1 MRRGRLALPL
11 LACCAYAHA
20 APVTLVDDAGQ
31 RLTLPAPAQRIIS
44 LAPHVTE
51 LLYAA
56 GAGGKIVG
64 TVEYSDYPVEAKG
77 LPRVG
82 DNQRL
87 DLERIL
93 AMRPDVIVVWLHG
106 SAQRQLDQ
114 LRRLGLPMYYS
125 EPKKLAD
132 IGPAIEALG
141 QLAGTR
147 VVAARAAKE
156 YRERLAQLTRRNA
169 GKSTVK
175 VFFQIWD
182 QPVMSVN
189 NSHLISDAMQVC
201 GGRNVFGTL
210 PALVPTVDVE
220 AVIAADPEA
229 IIATGA
235 DATRPAW
242 LDEWKRW
249 QRISA
254 VRRNNLY
261 SIPPDLITRHA
272 PRVLDGVELMC
283 KELDQARAQAPR

>member
-1 MRRGRLALPL
+1 MMRRLLPL
-11 LACCAYAHA
+11 FLLLSCAIARA

-31 RLTLPAPAQRIIS
+31 RVNLPAPARRIIS

-141 QLAGTR
+141 QLAGTQA
-147 VVAARAAKE
+147 VAAQAAGQ

-182 QPVMSVN
+182 QPLMSIN
-189 NSHLISDAMQVC
+189 NSHLISDAMHVC
-201 GGRNVFGTL
+201 GGRNVFGAL
-210 PALVPTVDVE
+210 PALVPTVDLE

-235 DATRPAW
+235 DAARPPW

-254 VRRNNLY
+254 VQRNNLFF
-261 SIPPDLITRHA
+261 IPPDLITRHA
-272 PRVLDGVELMC
+272 PRVLDGVELLC

>member
-1 MRRGRLALPL
+1 MMRRLLPL
-11 LACCAYAHA
+11 LLLVLCAGARS

-31 RLTLPAPAQRIIS
+31 RITLAAPAQRIIS

-56 GAGGKIVG
+56 GAGSKIVG

-132 IGPAIEALG
+132 IGPAIESLG
-141 QLAGTR
+141 QLAGTQG
-147 VVAARAAKE
+147 VAAQAANE
-156 YRERLAQLTRRNA
+156 YRERLARLTRLAA

-182 QPVMSVN
+182 QPVMTIN
-189 NSHLISDAMQVC
+189 NSHLISDALQVC
-201 GGRNVFGTL
+201 GGRNVFGAL
-210 PALVPTVDVE
+210 PALVPTVDLE

-229 IIATGA
+229 IVATG
-235 DATRPAW
+235 TGVGRPAW

-249 QRISA
+249 QRITA
-254 VRRNNLY
+254 VKRNNLY

-272 PRVLDGVELMC
+272 PRVLDGVEMLC

>member
-1 MRRGRLALPL
+1 
-11 LACCAYAHA
+11 
-20 APVTLVDDAGQ
+20 
-31 RLTLPAPAQRIIS
+31 
-44 LAPHVTE
+44 VTE

-64 TVEYSDYPVEAKG
+64 TVEYSDYPPAAKS

-93 AMRPDVIVVWLHG
+93 AMHPDLIVVWLHG

-141 QLAGTR
+141 QLAGTLQTAAE
-147 VVAARAAKE
+147 AARQ
-156 YRERLAQLTRRNA
+156 YREQLARLTAQNA
-169 GKSTVK
+169 GKPRVR

-182 QPVMSVN
+182 QPVMTVN
-189 NSHLISDAMQVC
+189 RTHLISNALRVC
-201 GGRNVFGTL
+201 GGDNVFGHL
-210 PALVPTVDVE
+210 GALAPTVGAE
-220 AVIAADPEA
+220 AVIAADPQA

-235 DATRPAW
+235 DAGRPPW
-242 LDEWKRW
+242 LDDWRGWPRITAVKRG
-249 QRISA
+249 
-254 VRRNNLY
+254 NLFF
-261 SIPPDLITRHA
+261 IPPDLITRLS

-283 KELDQARAQAPR
+283 KELDQARSAGLR

>member
-1 MRRGRLALPL
+1 MMRYWLLPL
-11 LACCAYAHA
+11 LTCCAFAQA
-20 APVTLVDDAGQ
+20 APVNLVDDSGQ
-31 RLTLPAPAQRIIS
+31 RLILAAPAQRIIS

-132 IGPAIEALG
+132 IGPAIDALG

-156 YRERLAQLTRRNA
+156 YRERLAQLMRQNA

-283 KELDQARAQAPR
+283 KELDQVRAQAPR